1 MATRLQASAVVVAVL
16 AAVLVMGP
24 GCETTD
30 SQDTA
35 LTVSASPSGE
45 LTGVGATATLTAST
59 GSTNTVLQLPL
70 IWTVSDSNLGV
81 VKSSA
86 GLTAV
91 YESKGPVGNNV
102 VTVRDQGEAEGI
114 VVINQ
119 R

>member
-1 MATRLQASAVVVAVL
+1 MKASMRVLTMAL
-16 AAVLVMGP
+16 AIGGAALMAWT
-24 GCETTD
+24 GCETTT

-45 LTGVGATATLTAST
+45 LTGVGATATLTAGT